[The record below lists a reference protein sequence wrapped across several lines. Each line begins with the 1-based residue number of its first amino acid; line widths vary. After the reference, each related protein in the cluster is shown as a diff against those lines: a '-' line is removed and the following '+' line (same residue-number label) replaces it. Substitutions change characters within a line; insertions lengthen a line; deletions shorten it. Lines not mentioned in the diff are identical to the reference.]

1 MKLTPNFTLAE
12 LTKSDTARQRGLSNM
27 PSGVHLENL
36 RFTATQMELVR
47 SLLGN
52 VPVNVSSAYRSPLVN
67 KAVGG
72 VPNSD
77 HMLGYAVDFTA
88 SRFGSPYLIVAKI
101 VDSDLK
107 FDQIIHE
114 KRRWVHISFH
124 PRMRREVKTLPP
136 NSKRYLN
143 GLHL

>member
-27 PSGVHLENL
+27 PSGVYLDNL
-36 RFTATQMELVR
+36 RTTAQNLEIMREI
-47 SLLGN
+47 LGN
-52 VPVNVSSAYRSPLVN
+52 VPIRITSAYRSPAVN
-67 KAVGG
+67 SAVGG

-77 HMLGYAVDFTA
+77 HMLGWAADFTA
-88 SRFGSPYLIVAKI
+88 GTLSPYLTVAII
-101 VDSDLK
+101 VDSSLA